1 MASKTSVDFV
11 ATQIAKMAEMG
22 ASEAEIDIYLTS
34 KGFSSRDQYLKRL
47 KRFRDRKEQAGDI
60 DVDFGFFD
68 SVLQGLT
75 LGFSDE
81 IASAIA
87 AGGVSGPEYER
98 QMAARKFAREDF
110 EEENPGMALTGEIL
124 GGLAPGLL
132 TGGAG
137 LALAGGKTALRQ
149 GGKMG
154 LGRLLGTEA
163 TVGAGTGAVAGAG
176 TADPGERGAGA
187 GLGAGLGAT
196 LGVALPAV
204 GAGVKGAVGGARR
217 GLGMMTRNEAE
228 EAAKRKLSGALARDQ
243 VTPQEIIEQIPE
255 GPGFGPIDESVVDL
269 AGENVLGVARASQAI
284 PGRSKDMGRE
294 ALVERAEGQ
303 YDRVSDYLLQ
313 ATGRPKEDVFQ
324 VVDEIV
330 ARREAEAS
338 PLFEEAF
345 QMGTV
350 NNARISEILEKP
362 YFSQAAK
369 GKAQTIAKL
378 QDVDLETA
386 GPLQEILGKD
396 KISSPVSFE
405 TLHFIKMSIDDKI
418 GDAVPGSGIG
428 RTERRKLI
436 QAKNEF
442 VDILKEINPAYGK
455 ALDVYAGESAL
466 LDAIE
471 SGRNFWKKDPRL
483 TEREIAK
490 LTKSEKDM
498 FLAGALDSIRSL
510 MDRAADSR
518 DLVKVIFGNR
528 QFRDKIRAVVKDED
542 AFERLKFQM
551 EREANAKRT
560 QDVVLGGSPTARIQA
575 ELTDLN
581 EAPSILA
588 DLLLPT
594 QESLTQRGARRTV
607 QPVARK
613 AQELTQGRVTD
624 AMAPMLFDMRPEA
637 QRRTMRELIDF
648 QNQMQDRLGRGR
660 GRMIYGAGVSG
671 ALPG

>member
-1 MASKTSVDFV
+1 MATKTSVDYV
-11 ATQIAKMAEMG
+11 ATQIAKMASQG
-22 ASEAEIDIYLTS
+22 ATEAEIDIYLAG
-34 KGFSSRDQYLKRL
+34 KGFNSRDQYLKRL

-81 IASAIA
+81 IGSAIA

-154 LGRLLGTEA
+154 LGRLIGTEA
-163 TVGAGTGAVAGAG
+163 AVGAGTGAVAGAG

-187 GLGAGLGAT
+187 GLGAGIGGT
-196 LGVALPAV
+196 LGVALPAI

-255 GPGFGPIDESVVDL
+255 GPGFGPIDESVADL

-345 QMGTV
+345 QMGV
-350 NNARISEILEKP
+350 VKNDRLDEILQKP
-362 YFSQAAK
+362 YFSSAAE

-378 QDVDLETA
+378 ADVDL
-386 GPLQEILGKD
+386 GDPDVGYD
-396 KISSPVSFE
+396 MR

-428 RTERRKLI
+428 RTERRELVK
-436 QAKNEF
+436 AKNEF
-442 VDILKEINPAYGK
+442 VDILKDINEPYGK

-575 ELTDLN
+575 EMTDLN

-594 QESLTQRGARRTV
+594 QESLTQRVARRTV

-624 AMAPMLFDMRPEA
+624 AMAPMLFDMRPEV

-648 QNQMQDRLGRGR
+648 QNQMQERLGRGR

-671 ALPG
+671 ALPGLLMTNPN

>member
-1 MASKTSVDFV
+1 MD
-11 ATQIAKMAEMG
+11 
-22 ASEAEIDIYLTS
+22 YLYA
-34 KGFSSRDQYLKRL
+34 KGFRN
-47 KRFRDRKEQAGDI
+47 RKNYI
-60 DVDFGFFD
+60 DALQRYKKKQQETGGEEKQFGFFD
-68 SVLQGLT
+68 SILQGLT

-81 IASAIA
+81 IASAIS
-87 AGGVSGPEYER
+87 AGEVSGPEYDR
-98 QMAARKFAREDF
+98 QMAMRRYAREDF

-163 TVGAGTGAVAGAG
+163 AVGAGTGAIAGAG

-187 GLGAGLGAT
+187 GLGAGIGGT

-228 EAAKRKLSGALARDQ
+228 EAAKRKLSGALKRDQ
-243 VTPQEIIEQIPE
+243 VTPQEIIEQISE

-313 ATGRPKEDVFQ
+313 ATGRPKEDVFE

-345 QMGTV
+345 QMGV
-350 NNARISEILEKP
+350 VKNDRLDEILQKP
-362 YFSQAAK
+362 YFSSAAE

-378 QDVDLETA
+378 ADVDL
-386 GPLQEILGKD
+386 GDPDVGYD
-396 KISSPVSFE
+396 MR

-428 RTERRKLI
+428 RTERRELI
-436 QAKNEF
+436 KAKNEF
-442 VDILKEINPAYGK
+442 VDILKDINEPYGK

-471 SGRNFWKKDPRL
+471 SGRSFWKKDPRI
-483 TEREIAK
+483 TTREMSK
-490 LTKSEKDM
+490 LSKSEKDM
-498 FLAGALDSIRSL
+498 FLAGAIDSIRYL
-510 MDRAADSR
+510 MDRSADNR

-528 QFRDKIRAVVKDED
+528 QFRDKIRAVVKDDD

-560 QDVVLGGSPTARIQA
+560 QDVILSGSPTARIQA
-575 ELTDLN
+575 EISDL
-581 EAPSILA
+581 EQAPSILA
-588 DLLLPT
+588 DLLMPT
-594 QESLTQRGARRTV
+594 QESLTQMVARRTI
-607 QPVARK
+607 QPLARK
-613 AQELTQGRVTD
+613 AQGLTQGRVTD
-624 AMAPMLFDMRPEA
+624 AMAPMLFDMRPEV

-648 QNQMQDRLGRGR
+648 QDQMQDRLGRGR

-671 ALPG
+671 ALPGLLMTNPN

>member
-11 ATQIAKMAEMG
+11 ATQIAKMAEKG

-81 IASAIA
+81 IFSAIA
-87 AGGVSGPEYER
+87 AGGVSGPEYDR

-163 TVGAGTGAVAGAG
+163 AVGAGTGAIAGAG

-196 LGVALPAV
+196 LGVALPAI

-255 GPGFGPIDESVVDL
+255 GPGFGPINESVADL

-313 ATGRPKEDVFQ
+313 ATGRPKEDVFE

-345 QMGTV
+345 QMGV
-350 NNARISEILEKP
+350 VKNDRLDEILEKP
-362 YFSQAAK
+362 YFSSAAK

-378 QDVDLETA
+378 ADVDL
-386 GPLQEILGKD
+386 GDPDVGYD
-396 KISSPVSFE
+396 MR

-428 RTERRKLI
+428 RTERRELI
-436 QAKNEF
+436 KAKNEF
-442 VDILKEINPAYGK
+442 VDILKDINEPYGK

-471 SGRNFWKKDPRL
+471 SGRSFWKKDPRI
-483 TEREIAK
+483 TTREMSK
-490 LTKSEKDM
+490 LSKSEKDM
-498 FLAGALDSIRSL
+498 FLAGAIDSIRYL
-510 MDRAADSR
+510 MDRSADNR

-528 QFRDKIRAVVKDED
+528 QFRDKIRAVVKDDD

-560 QDVVLGGSPTARIQA
+560 QDVILSGSPTARIQA
-575 ELTDLN
+575 EISDL
-581 EAPSILA
+581 EQAPSILA

-594 QESLTQRGARRTV
+594 QESLTQRVARRTV

-624 AMAPMLFDMRPEA
+624 AMAPMLFDMRPEV

-648 QNQMQDRLGRGR
+648 QDQMQDRLGRGR

-671 ALPG
+671 ALPGLLMTNPN

>member
-81 IASAIA
+81 IGSAIA
-87 AGGVSGPEYER
+87 AGGVSGPEYDR

-137 LALAGGKTALRQ
+137 LALAGGKTALKQ

-154 LGRLLGTEA
+154 LARLLGTEA
-163 TVGAGTGAVAGAG
+163 TVGAGTGAIGGAG
-176 TADPGERGAGA
+176 TANPGERVAGA
-187 GLGAGLGAT
+187 KLGAGLGAT
-196 LGVALPAV
+196 LGVALPTI
-204 GAGVKGAVGGARR
+204 GAGVKSGVGKARR
-217 GLGMMTRNEAE
+217 GLGMMTQNEAE

-330 ARREAEAS
+330 ARREAESS

-345 QMGTV
+345 QMGV
-350 NNARISEILEKP
+350 VKNDRLDEILEKP
-362 YFSQAAK
+362 YFSSAAK

-378 QDVDLETA
+378 ADVDL
-386 GPLQEILGKD
+386 GDPDVGYD
-396 KISSPVSFE
+396 MR

-428 RTERRKLI
+428 RTERRELVK
-436 QAKNEF
+436 AKNEF

-528 QFRDKIRAVVKDED
+528 QFRDKIKAVVKDED

-575 ELTDLN
+575 EMTDLN

-588 DLLLPT
+588 DLLMPT
-594 QESLTQRGARRTV
+594 QESFAQMVARRTV
-607 QPVARK
+607 QPLARK
-613 AQELTQGRVTD
+613 AQGLTQGRVTD

-671 ALPG
+671 ALPGLLMTNPN

>member
-154 LGRLLGTEA
+154 LGRLIGTEA
-163 TVGAGTGAVAGAG
+163 GVGAGTGAIAGAG

-187 GLGAGLGAT
+187 GLGAGIGGT

-228 EAAKRKLSGALARDQ
+228 EAAKRKLSGALKRDQ
-243 VTPQEIIEQIPE
+243 VTPQEIIDQIPE
-255 GPGFGPIDESVVDL
+255 GPGFGPIDESVADL
-269 AGENVLGVARASQAI
+269 AGENVLGLARASQAI

-313 ATGRPKEDVFQ
+313 ATGRPKEDVFE

-345 QMGTV
+345 QMGV
-350 NNARISEILEKP
+350 VKNDRLDEILQKP
-362 YFSQAAK
+362 YFSSAAK

-378 QDVDLETA
+378 ADVDL
-386 GPLQEILGKD
+386 GDPDVGYD
-396 KISSPVSFE
+396 MR

-428 RTERRKLI
+428 RTERRELI
-436 QAKNEF
+436 KAKNEF
-442 VDILKEINPAYGK
+442 VDILKDINEPYGK

-575 ELTDLN
+575 EMTDLN

-594 QESLTQRGARRTV
+594 QESLTQRVARRTV
-607 QPVARK
+607 QPLARK

-671 ALPG
+671 ALPGLLMTNPN

>member
-1 MASKTSVDFV
+1 MSKTSIPTV
-11 ATQIAKMAEMG
+11 
-22 ASEAEIDIYLTS
+22 S
-34 KGFSSRDQYLKRL
+34 KGVQLIISQGGTEQDVMDYLYAKG
-47 KRFRDRKEQAGDI
+47 FRNRKNYI
-60 DVDFGFFD
+60 DALERYKKKQQETGGEEKQFGFFD
-68 SVLQGLT
+68 SILQGLT

-81 IASAIA
+81 IASAIS
-87 AGGVSGPEYER
+87 AGEVSGPEYDR
-98 QMAARKFAREDF
+98 QMAMRRYAREEF

-149 GGKMG
+149 GGKAG
-154 LGRLLGTEA
+154 LARLVGTEA
-163 TVGAGTGAVAGAG
+163 GVGAGTGAIAGAG

-187 GLGAGLGAT
+187 GLGAGLGFG

-243 VTPQEIIEQIPE
+243 VTPQEIIDQIPE

-345 QMGTV
+345 QMGV
-350 NNARISEILEKP
+350 VKNDRLDEILQKP
-362 YFSQAAK
+362 YFSSAAK

-378 QDVDLETA
+378 ADVDL
-386 GPLQEILGKD
+386 GDPDVGYD
-396 KISSPVSFE
+396 MR

-428 RTERRKLI
+428 RTERRELI
-436 QAKNEF
+436 KAKNEF
-442 VDILKEINPAYGK
+442 VDILKDINEPYGK

-575 ELTDLN
+575 EMTDLN

-594 QESLTQRGARRTV
+594 QESLTQRVARRTV

-624 AMAPMLFDMRPEA
+624 AMAPMLFDMRPEV

-671 ALPG
+671 ALPGLLMTNPN

>member
-81 IASAIA
+81 IGSAIA

-163 TVGAGTGAVAGAG
+163 AVGAGTGAVAGAG

-187 GLGAGLGAT
+187 GLGAGIGGT
-196 LGVALPAV
+196 LGVALPTI

-228 EAAKRKLSGALARDQ
+228 EVAKRKLSGALARDQ

-255 GPGFGPIDESVVDL
+255 GPGFGPINESVADL

-313 ATGRPKEDVFQ
+313 ATGRPKEDVFE

-338 PLFEEAF
+338 PLFEKAF
-345 QMGTV
+345 QMGV
-350 NNARISEILEKP
+350 VKNDRLDEILEKP
-362 YFSQAAK
+362 YFSSAVK
-369 GKAQTIAKL
+369 GDAQTIAKL
-378 QDVDLETA
+378 ADVDL
-386 GPLQEILGKD
+386 GDPNLGYD
-396 KISSPVSFE
+396 MR

-428 RTERRKLI
+428 RSQRRELI
-436 QAKNEF
+436 KAKNEF
-442 VDILKEINPAYGK
+442 VDILKDINEPYGK

-575 ELTDLN
+575 EMTDLN

-594 QESLTQRGARRTV
+594 QESLTQRVARRTV

-624 AMAPMLFDMRPEA
+624 AMAPMLFDMRPEV

-648 QNQMQDRLGRGR
+648 QDQMQDRLGRGR

-671 ALPG
+671 ALPGLLMTNPN

>member
-1 MASKTSVDFV
+1 MD
-11 ATQIAKMAEMG
+11 
-22 ASEAEIDIYLTS
+22 YLYA
-34 KGFSSRDQYLKRL
+34 KGFRN
-47 KRFRDRKEQAGDI
+47 RKNYI
-60 DVDFGFFD
+60 DALERYKKKQQETGGEEKQFGFFD
-68 SVLQGLT
+68 SILQGLT

-81 IASAIA
+81 IASAIS
-87 AGGVSGPEYER
+87 AGEVSGPEYDR
-98 QMAARKFAREDF
+98 QMAMRRYAREEF

-137 LALAGGKTALRQ
+137 LALAGGRTALRQ
-149 GGKMG
+149 GGKAG
-154 LGRLLGTEA
+154 LARLVGTEA
-163 TVGAGTGAVAGAG
+163 GVGAGTGAIAGAG

-187 GLGAGLGAT
+187 ALGAGLGAG

-255 GPGFGPIDESVVDL
+255 GPGFGPINESVADL

-313 ATGRPKEDVFQ
+313 ATGRPKEDVFE

-345 QMGTV
+345 QMGV
-350 NNARISEILEKP
+350 VKNDRLDEILQKP
-362 YFSQAAK
+362 YFSSAAE

-378 QDVDLETA
+378 ADVDL
-386 GPLQEILGKD
+386 GDPNVGYD
-396 KISSPVSFE
+396 MR

-428 RTERRKLI
+428 RTERRELVK
-436 QAKNEF
+436 AKNEF
-442 VDILKEINPAYGK
+442 VDILKDINEPYGK

-528 QFRDKIRAVVKDED
+528 QFRDKIRAVVKDQD

-575 ELTDLN
+575 EMTDLN

-594 QESLTQRGARRTV
+594 QESLTQRVARRTV

-648 QNQMQDRLGRGR
+648 QDQMQDRLGRGR

-671 ALPG
+671 ALPGLLMTNPN

>member
-1 MASKTSVDFV
+1 MATKTSVDYV
-11 ATQIAKMAEMG
+11 ATQIAKMANQG
-22 ASEAEIDIYLTS
+22 ATEAEIDIYLAG
-34 KGFSSRDQYLKRL
+34 KGFNSRDQYLKRL

-81 IASAIA
+81 IFSAIA

-154 LGRLLGTEA
+154 LGRLIGTEA
-163 TVGAGTGAVAGAG
+163 AVGAGTGAVAGAG

-187 GLGAGLGAT
+187 GLGAGLGGT
-196 LGVALPAV
+196 LGVALPAI

-255 GPGFGPIDESVVDL
+255 GPGFGPIDESVADL

-313 ATGRPKEDVFQ
+313 ATGRPKEDVFE

-345 QMGTV
+345 QMGV
-350 NNARISEILEKP
+350 VKNDRLDEILQKP
-362 YFSQAAK
+362 YFSSAAE

-378 QDVDLETA
+378 ADVDL
-386 GPLQEILGKD
+386 GDPDVGYD
-396 KISSPVSFE
+396 MR

-428 RTERRKLI
+428 RTERRELI
-436 QAKNEF
+436 KAKNEF
-442 VDILKEINPAYGK
+442 VDILKDINEPYGK

-471 SGRNFWKKDPRL
+471 SGRSFWKKDPRI
-483 TEREIAK
+483 TTREMSK
-490 LTKSEKDM
+490 LSKSEKDM
-498 FLAGALDSIRSL
+498 FLAGAIDSIRYL
-510 MDRAADSR
+510 MDRSADNR

-528 QFRDKIRAVVKDED
+528 QFRDKIRAVVKDDD
-542 AFERLKFQM
+542 AFERLKSQM

-560 QDVVLGGSPTARIQA
+560 QDVILSGSPTARIQA
-575 ELTDLN
+575 EISDL
-581 EAPSILA
+581 EQAPSILA

-594 QESLTQRGARRTV
+594 QESLTQMVARRTV

-671 ALPG
+671 ALPGLLMTNPN

>member
-47 KRFRDRKEQAGDI
+47 KRFRDRKVQAGDI

-81 IASAIA
+81 IGSAIA

-163 TVGAGTGAVAGAG
+163 GVGAGTGAIAGAG

-187 GLGAGLGAT
+187 GLGAGLGGT
-196 LGVALPAV
+196 LGVALPAI

-243 VTPQEIIEQIPE
+243 VTPQEIIDQIPE
-255 GPGFGPIDESVVDL
+255 GPGFGPIDESVADL

-313 ATGRPKEDVFQ
+313 ATGRPKEDVFE

-345 QMGTV
+345 QMGV
-350 NNARISEILEKP
+350 VKNDRLDEILEKP
-362 YFSQAAK
+362 YFSSAAK

-378 QDVDLETA
+378 ADMDLGDPDVGYDMR
-386 GPLQEILGKD
+386 
-396 KISSPVSFE
+396 

-428 RTERRKLI
+428 RTERRELI
-436 QAKNEF
+436 KAKNEF

-471 SGRNFWKKDPRL
+471 SGRSFWKKDPRI
-483 TEREIAK
+483 TTREMSK
-490 LTKSEKDM
+490 LSKSEKDM
-498 FLAGALDSIRSL
+498 FLAGAIDSIRYL
-510 MDRAADSR
+510 MDRSADNR

-528 QFRDKIRAVVKDED
+528 QFRDKIRAVVKDDD

-560 QDVVLGGSPTARIQA
+560 QDVILSGSPTARIQA
-575 ELTDLN
+575 EISDL
-581 EAPSILA
+581 EQAPSILA

-594 QESLTQRGARRTV
+594 QESLTQMVARRTV

-624 AMAPMLFDMRPEA
+624 AMAPMLFDMRPEV

-671 ALPG
+671 ALPGLLMTNPN

>member
-81 IASAIA
+81 IGSAIA

-163 TVGAGTGAVAGAG
+163 AVGAGTGAVAGAG

-187 GLGAGLGAT
+187 GLGAGIGGT
-196 LGVALPAV
+196 LGVALPAI

-255 GPGFGPIDESVVDL
+255 GPGFGPINESVVDL

-313 ATGRPKEDVFQ
+313 ATGRPKEDVFE

-345 QMGTV
+345 QMGV
-350 NNARISEILEKP
+350 VKNDRLDEILQKP
-362 YFSQAAK
+362 YFSSAAE

-378 QDVDLETA
+378 ADVDL
-386 GPLQEILGKD
+386 GDPDVGYD
-396 KISSPVSFE
+396 MR

-428 RTERRKLI
+428 RTERRELI
-436 QAKNEF
+436 KAKNEF
-442 VDILKEINPAYGK
+442 VDILKDINEPYGK

-471 SGRNFWKKDPRL
+471 SGRSFWKKDPRI
-483 TEREIAK
+483 TTREMSK
-490 LTKSEKDM
+490 LSKSEKDM
-498 FLAGALDSIRSL
+498 FLAGAIDSIRYL
-510 MDRAADSR
+510 MDRSADNR

-528 QFRDKIRAVVKDED
+528 QFRDKIRAVVKDDD
-542 AFERLKFQM
+542 AFERLKSQM

-560 QDVVLGGSPTARIQA
+560 QDVILSGSPTARIQA
-575 ELTDLN
+575 EISDL
-581 EAPSILA
+581 EQAPSILA

-594 QESLTQRGARRTV
+594 QESLTQRVARRTV

-624 AMAPMLFDMRPEA
+624 AMAPMLFDMRPEV

-671 ALPG
+671 ALPGLLMTNPN

>member
-1 MASKTSVDFV
+1 MATKTSVDYV
-11 ATQIAKMAEMG
+11 ATQIAKMANQG
-22 ASEAEIDIYLTS
+22 ATEAEIDIYLAG
-34 KGFSSRDQYLKRL
+34 KGFNSRDQYLKRL

-81 IASAIA
+81 IGSAIA

-137 LALAGGKTALRQ
+137 LVLAGGKTALRQ

-163 TVGAGTGAVAGAG
+163 AVGAGTGAVAGAG
-176 TADPGERGAGA
+176 TADPSERGAGA
-187 GLGAGLGAT
+187 GLGAGLGGT
-196 LGVALPAV
+196 LGVALPAI

-255 GPGFGPIDESVVDL
+255 GPGFGPINESVADL

-313 ATGRPKEDVFQ
+313 ATGRPKEDVFE

-345 QMGTV
+345 QMGV
-350 NNARISEILEKP
+350 VKNDRLDKILEKP
-362 YFSQAAK
+362 YFSSAAK

-378 QDVDLETA
+378 ADVDL
-386 GPLQEILGKD
+386 GDPDVGYD
-396 KISSPVSFE
+396 MR

-428 RTERRKLI
+428 RTERRELI
-436 QAKNEF
+436 KAKNEF
-442 VDILKEINPAYGK
+442 VDILKDINEPYGK

-528 QFRDKIRAVVKDED
+528 QFRDKIKAVVKDED
-542 AFERLKFQM
+542 AFDRLKFQM

-575 ELTDLN
+575 EMSDL
-581 EAPSILA
+581 EQAPSILA

-594 QESLTQRGARRTV
+594 QESLTQRVARRTV

-624 AMAPMLFDMRPEA
+624 AMAPMLFDMRPEV

-671 ALPG
+671 ALPGLLMTNPN

>member
-1 MASKTSVDFV
+1 MSKTSIPTV
-11 ATQIAKMAEMG
+11 
-22 ASEAEIDIYLTS
+22 S
-34 KGFSSRDQYLKRL
+34 KGVQLIISQGGTEQDVMDYLYAKG
-47 KRFRDRKEQAGDI
+47 FRNRKNYI
-60 DVDFGFFD
+60 DALQRYKKKQQETGGEEKQFGFFD
-68 SVLQGLT
+68 SILQGLT

-81 IASAIA
+81 IASAIS
-87 AGGVSGPEYER
+87 AGEVSGPEYDR
-98 QMAARKFAREDF
+98 QMAMRRYAREDF

-163 TVGAGTGAVAGAG
+163 AVGAGTGAIAGAG

-187 GLGAGLGAT
+187 GLGAGIGGT

-228 EAAKRKLSGALARDQ
+228 EAAKRKLSGALKRDQ
-243 VTPQEIIEQIPE
+243 VTPQEIIEQISE

-313 ATGRPKEDVFQ
+313 ATGRPKEDVFE

-345 QMGTV
+345 QMGV
-350 NNARISEILEKP
+350 VKNDRLDEILQKP
-362 YFSQAAK
+362 YFSSAAE

-378 QDVDLETA
+378 ADVDL
-386 GPLQEILGKD
+386 GDPDVGYD
-396 KISSPVSFE
+396 MR

-428 RTERRKLI
+428 RTERRELI
-436 QAKNEF
+436 KAKNEF
-442 VDILKEINPAYGK
+442 VDILKDINEPYGK

-471 SGRNFWKKDPRL
+471 SGRSFWKKDPRI
-483 TEREIAK
+483 TTREMSK
-490 LTKSEKDM
+490 LSKSEKDM
-498 FLAGALDSIRSL
+498 FLAGAIDSIRYL
-510 MDRAADSR
+510 MDRSADNR

-528 QFRDKIRAVVKDED
+528 QFRDKIRAVVKDDD

-560 QDVVLGGSPTARIQA
+560 QDVILSGSPTARIQA
-575 ELTDLN
+575 EISDL
-581 EAPSILA
+581 EQAPSILA
-588 DLLLPT
+588 DLLMPT
-594 QESLTQRGARRTV
+594 QESLTQMVARRTI
-607 QPVARK
+607 QPLARK
-613 AQELTQGRVTD
+613 AQGLTQGRVTD
-624 AMAPMLFDMRPEA
+624 AMAPMLFDMRPEV

-648 QNQMQDRLGRGR
+648 QDQMQDRLGRGR

-671 ALPG
+671 ALPGLLMTNPN